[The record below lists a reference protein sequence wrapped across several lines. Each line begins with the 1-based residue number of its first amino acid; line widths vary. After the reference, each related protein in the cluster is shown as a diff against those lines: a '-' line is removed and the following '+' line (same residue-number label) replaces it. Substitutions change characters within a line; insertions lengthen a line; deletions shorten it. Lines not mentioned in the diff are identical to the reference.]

1 MLNEPV
7 SLLFVVETIGVIVGV
22 IGLGILMVRNAKK
35 RKNTTVKG
43 CE

>member
-7 SLLFVVETIGVIVGV
+7 SSLFVVETIGVILGV

-35 RKNTTVKG
+35 RKNNTVKG